1 MINDP
6 NLANIESIWLKRYMK
21 MTRWDNWFKNNS
33 FSIQFSRLDTFS
45 DTLEGFLN
53 TSEEMRNVWRIY
65 IDYFTR
71 VLTSGGK
78 IVSGPATFNLLAE
91 LSKIS
96 ETKSD
101 IVPGYLET
109 YLSSIE
115 STHASCWFMSEDPLS
130 DEMYMWDI
138 YTRDSNSIIDGFYN
152 VGFMISISLKDLI
165 ERLKTHKYEFEC
177 DAIKYKVALGD
188 NPFFNKH
195 ESYIHEKEFRII
207 CREFTNDYESI
218 EINDLRKHIVF
229 SQPLND
235 HFSDK
240 VNSTINKS
248 TDKISFSKLP
258 IQFRLSNLRKHLT
271 S

>member
-6 NLANIESIWLKRYMK
+6 NLENIESIWLKRYMK
-21 MTRWDNWFKNNS
+21 MTRWDNWFKQNS

-53 TSEEMRNVWRIY
+53 TSEHMKKVWQHY
-65 IDYFTR
+65 INYFTR

-78 IVSGPATFNLLAE
+78 IVSGPVTFDLLAG
-91 LSKIS
+91 LSITP
-96 ETKSD
+96 ETKQDTIS
-101 IVPGYLET
+101 GTLER
-109 YLSSIE
+109 YLSLIE

-138 YTRDSNSIIDGFYN
+138 YARDSSSIIDGFNN
-152 VGFMISISLKDLI
+152 VSFMISISLKDLI
-165 ERLKTHKYEFEC
+165 ERLKIHKLEFEC
-177 DAIKYKVALGD
+177 DFIKYKVSPGD

-195 ESYIHEKEFRII
+195 ESYKHEKEFRII
-207 CREFTNDYESI
+207 CREFTNEYESI

-235 HFSDK
+235 HYRVK

-248 TDKISFSKLP
+248 TDNISFSQLP
-258 IQFRLSNLRKHLT
+258 IQFRLSNLRKYLT